1 MIHLQV
7 VRFQNFMS
15 YGNRMTEIRLDDY
28 KTTLL
33 VGINAA
39 GKSSV
44 YESLCFGLFRKPY
57 RNINIPNLVNNV
69 NQKDCLVEVEFQA
82 DGRQYL
88 VRRGI
93 KPAIFEIYVNGE
105 LIPQP
110 ASVYDYQDNLEKNI
124 LRMNFKTFCQI
135 VILGTANFTPFMLLT
150 PQVRREIVENLL
162 DIGVFSKMNVILKQ
176 DQKRIDEL
184 LTKIEQS
191 EKLIQSKISLME
203 KHIDERKKDTTSH
216 INDLET
222 QTMKRRETLAQLE
235 LDEAAVDAEIAAI
248 EQGNKFDRAKIQD
261 ALSRLKQAQKQCE
274 NRQAKLLEA
283 QKKISSL
290 DVCPT
295 CEQQVTDVARQAIL
309 TQKHELAKKLEDT
322 AETIAGKIQTATIE
336 LEAALEIASKLADK
350 HKERVAIC
358 NSQRQTKEAIE
369 TLENTKRRVLEK
381 SKESIDTSEL
391 DKHRVAMEKLAVK
404 KAETLEEREL
414 LSNVGLV
421 LKDDGI
427 KSAIIKQY
435 VPVIN
440 ELINSYLEQMGSPM
454 VFVIDE
460 TFSET
465 IKSAYKDDRSYESLS
480 QGERMRVDL
489 AILFTWREISKM
501 RNAAHTNLLILDEVM
516 DSSLDSEGTE
526 DFLKIIRDASK
537 ETNIIIISHKAEQII
552 EKFDRVI
559 TFKKTN
565 NFSEMVNVE

>member
-15 YGNRMTEIRLDDY
+15 YGNGFTEIRLDGS

-33 VGINAA
+33 VGSNAA

-57 RNINIPNLVNNV
+57 RNINIPNLVNNI
-69 NQKDCLVEVEFQA
+69 NQKDCLVEVEFQS

-93 KPAIFEIYVNGE
+93 KPAIFEIYVDGE

-135 VILGTANFTPFMLLT
+135 VILGTAGFTPFMLLT
-150 PQVRREIVENLL
+150 PNVRREIVENLL
-162 DIGVFSKMNVILKQ
+162 DIGIFSKMNIILKQ
-176 DQKRIDEL
+176 DQKRIDEFL
-184 LTKIEQS
+184 VKIEQS
-191 EKLIQSKISLME
+191 ERLIQSKISLME
-203 KHIDERKKDTTSH
+203 KHIKE
-216 INDLET
+216 
-222 QTMKRRETLAQLE
+222 RETDNESRISDLRDSIAKLQATIGQSK
-235 LDEAAVDAEIAAI
+235 LDEAAIEDEIAAI
-248 EQGNKFDRAKIQD
+248 ERDNKFDRAKIQD
-261 ALSRLKQAQKQCE
+261 ALSRLKQAQRQCE
-274 NRQAKLLEA
+274 TRQAKLLEA
-283 QKKISSL
+283 QKKISLL

-295 CEQQVTDVARQAIL
+295 CEQQITDVTRHTIL
-309 TQKHELAKKLEDT
+309 AQKHELAKKLEDT
-322 AETIAGKIQTATIE
+322 AETIAGKLQTTTVE
-336 LEAALEIASKLADK
+336 LEAALEISGKLADK
-350 HKERVAIC
+350 HRDLVSLC
-358 NSQRQTKEAIE
+358 NDQRQSERSIRSLEMQIESLQKAKEE
-369 TLENTKRRVLEK
+369 
-381 SKESIDTSEL
+381 IDTSDLE
-391 DKHRVAMEKLAVK
+391 KHRVAMGKLESK
-404 KAETLEEREL
+404 KEETLEEREL
-414 LSNVGLV
+414 LSNVALI

-440 ELINSYLEQMGSPM
+440 ELINTYLEKMGSPM

-460 TFSET
+460 TFKET

-516 DSSLDSEGTE
+516 DSSLDSDGTE
-526 DFLKIIRDASK
+526 DFLKIIQDVSK
-537 ETNIIIISHKAEQII
+537 ETNIFVISHKAEQII
-552 EKFDRVI
+552 EKFDRVM
-559 TFKKTN
+559 TFRKTN
-565 NFSEMVNVE
+565 NFSEIASIE